1 VLHAIDVASQSVVGS
16 CDLGGQPDSVAVAPD
31 GSFVAVAIENERD
44 EDAATGACRRCPPV
58 SSPSC
63 RFRMARSTATGM
75 IAADVTGLADIAPE
89 DPEPEFVS
97 INGENEIVVTM
108 QENNHMVVLAAD
120 GTVLSH
126 FSAGEVTLEGV
137 DTEEEGAL
145 VFDQTITVPREPD
158 S

>member
-1 VLHAIDVASQSVVGS
+1 
-16 CDLGGQPDSVAVAPD
+16 VAVAPD

-44 EDAATGACRRCPPV
+44 EDAGDGRVPQMPAGFVAIVPLSDGALDC
-58 SSPSC
+58 
-63 RFRMARSTATGM
+63 AGM

-89 DPEPEFVS
+89 DPEPEFVA

-126 FSAGEVTLEGV
+126 FSAGEVTMEG
-137 DTEEEGAL
+137 DRHRGGRRAGL
-145 VFDQTITVPREPD
+145 RPD
-158 S
+158 DDLARANRIP